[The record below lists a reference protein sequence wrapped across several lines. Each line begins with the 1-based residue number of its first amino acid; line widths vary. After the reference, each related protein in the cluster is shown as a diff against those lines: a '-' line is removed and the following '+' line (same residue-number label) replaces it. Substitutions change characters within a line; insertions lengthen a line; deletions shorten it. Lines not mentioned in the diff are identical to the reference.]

1 MSQELPPVGPSG
13 VIARAF
19 QNNHLT
25 PLLAILA
32 IILGVLSVIVTP
44 KEEEPQIDVTMPT
57 SWWRCRE
64 PAPGKW
70 KV

>member
-32 IILGVLSVIVTP
+32 IGVGGVLTHRVLNARGATP
-44 KEEEPQIDVTMPT
+44 NAVQ
-57 SWWRCRE
+57 
-64 PAPGKW
+64 PAE
-70 KV
+70 